1 MRFFS
6 LILLVSSLLI
16 PSLSFAEDDEEKK
29 PVAYHKLSPSFVA
42 NVKGNAKYMRADIQL
57 MTKDAENIPDI
68 ELHAPALRHELLL
81 LFSDQ
86 EGKLLKDPKGKEKLR
101 KLALEAIRKVMK
113 ELTGKEAVD
122 DLFFTS
128 YFAQ

>member
-1 MRFFS
+1 M
-6 LILLVSSLLI
+6 I
-16 PSLSFAEDDEEKK
+16 PE
-29 PVAYHKLSPSFVA
+29 
-42 NVKGNAKYMRADIQL
+42 
-57 MTKDAENIPDI
+57 I
-68 ELHAPALRHELLL
+68 EIHEPALRHDLLL